1 MTYEEFE
8 WHILRFV
15 YEDQLEK
22 LAPSSLAYALGLPH
36 DTVVDYLEQAERAG
50 VVVMDFDEDG
60 RLEYSVPGFDAV
72 KPLPRPIW
80 RKDDGFVSADAAE
93 VVLDTDGADG
103 GMAQAADEGDG
114 ADGSVRVSVPSRALP
129 RQHGRAP
136 EMPPALAAI
145 IKDRYGDTDGS
156 LVASN
161 PVAVLDQAGI
171 IDEPPSPLVQAPVS
185 MAQATT
191 ALVPFEQTNHL
202 MRVEAADE
210 AFCDPTHTIFMRR
223 LHVRGAPSEVEL
235 RYLIQEHFE
244 KFGYRQLRSS
254 SSTKLRFERGS
265 VTFILALVP
274 LFVLILPLFVYL
286 FLYCMGRSTIQQE
299 PLELEVSIEPSSEG
313 PGCYTVDLTFI
324 GQHGVVLGAADQRVL
339 NNEIDTLRDELR
351 WRLASST

>member
-15 YEDQLEK
+15 YEEQLEK

-60 RLEYSVPGFDAV
+60 RLEYSVPGFDVAR
-72 KPLPRPIW
+72 PMPRPIW
-80 RKDDGFVSADAAE
+80 RTDDAPVEGQAGAGV
-93 VVLDTDGADG
+93 TDGADG
-103 GMAQAADEGDG
+103 GVRDEEGDG
-114 ADGSVRVSVPSRALP
+114 ADGTLVAGQQRRVPP

-145 IKDRYGDTDGS
+145 IQDRYGDTDGS
-156 LVASN
+156 VVSTN
-161 PVAVLDQAGI
+161 TVAVLDQAAV
-171 IDEPPSPLVQAPVS
+171 IDEPTTAMVHAPVP
-185 MAQATT
+185 MAQAAT
-191 ALVPFEQTNHL
+191 ALVPFEQTNQL
-202 MRVEAADE
+202 MRVEASDE

-223 LHVRGAPSEVEL
+223 LHVRDVRSEAEL
-235 RYLIQEHFE
+235 RTYIREFFE
-244 KFGYRQLRSS
+244 KFGYRLIKPSG
-254 SSTKLRFERGS
+254 STKLRFERGS

-299 PLELEVSIEPSSEG
+299 PLELEVSIDPSGEG
-313 PGCYTVDLTFI
+313 EGSYTVDLTFI

-339 NNEIDTLRDELR
+339 NNEINELRDELR
-351 WRLASST
+351 WRLASSM